1 MKKSFMTRILA
12 TGLSFAMAFSMAAVT
27 SVTPASA
34 ASKPVLVDAV
44 TGGSG
49 RAVTVNVGEVA
60 KLKVNAATKKTYAV
74 SSVKKSSKKINTAV
88 NKAGTVVYVRG
99 VAETGE
105 KDSAIRVS
113 FKVKKTGK
121 TSKFTFASKVKVVAK
136 EPEVVALAISD
147 VKQTASN
154 AFNVTFNKDASK
166 DVTKDNLTVKTTDG
180 TTELSVKS
188 VEFSA
193 DGLSAAVTVFGTL
206 VDAKEY
212 AVATG
217 DASKT
222 FTASVG
228 EVASVVIKTAS
239 AEMNTATKIDFEL
252 RDANGID
259 VTPSV
264 ALDTHC
270 IVSVEGSYSTAEIAR
285 ASEAKITMTK
295 VGDVA
300 KVTITYNANKTGA
313 TDVVGTQDIT
323 CVAATAKVGSV
334 LFAQTNDTNSDN
346 LCAKFYQGLSSTEVK
361 VGNNGGTGTVYFCA
375 TKDGEVISYDSY
387 TVESANDNV
396 ASATTDSIGKYA
408 KIIVTGNNVGTTQL
422 NITASKNGVES
433 FYTIPVKVTTVGV
446 AASMTASGDK
456 SEMSNATDSSYRLNI
471 TAQLK
476 DSDNQNVAGTYI
488 IERTST
494 AGKGVIFESGETSSD
509 GKFKIDVSKV
519 EGLST
524 NSWTRITFKVT
535 GADNVTGKQFSKSV
549 VVDVKALPAVLTN
562 IDYKIEIN
570 KETIDQK
577 DYNYSGTDTSK
588 VTTVTTKL
596 YATSNGLFA
605 GYVGDTQSKT
615 VSSGG
620 VTAKLSGK
628 TVESKSAIEVI
639 TGCALFGNEKFD
651 SGDVINAG
659 DSEET
664 LTTTDESKMDFET
677 VTTGTGGKVYTAT
690 ATKGGITTLSRT
702 VAKAGTYTV
711 KYTLLING
719 KVRSLTKTF
728 VVKNS
733 YVTPTVRITSNKV
746 DDINDTD
753 DIIKK
758 NMVSNVDM
766 NDNESNDTSIA
777 GIYKKVGSLY
787 EEVTDA
793 TNNRVIIQGAAV
805 EDTINGVDWVF
816 FVNSAAT
823 FTQK

>member
-1 MKKSFMTRILA
+1 M
-12 TGLSFAMAFSMAAVT
+12 
-27 SVTPASA
+27 
-34 ASKPVLVDAV
+34 
-44 TGGSG
+44 
-49 RAVTVNVGEVA
+49 
-60 KLKVNAATKKTYAV
+60 
-74 SSVKKSSKKINTAV
+74 
-88 NKAGTVVYVRG
+88 
-99 VAETGE
+99 
-105 KDSAIRVS
+105 
-113 FKVKKTGK
+113 
-121 TSKFTFASKVKVVAK
+121 
-136 EPEVVALAISD
+136 AISD

-239 AEMNTATKIDFEL
+239 AEMNTATKIEFEL

-270 IVSVEGSYSTAEIAR
+270 IVAVEGTYSTAEIAR

-313 TDVVGTQDIT
+313 EDVVGSQEIT
-323 CVAATAKVGSV
+323 CVAATAKIGNVI
-334 LFAQTNDTNSDN
+334 FAQTKDLNSDN
-346 LCAKFYQGLSSTEVK
+346 HCAKFYQGLTSTEVK
-361 VGNNGGTGTVYFCA
+361 VGNNGGTGDVYFCA

-433 FYTIPVKVTTVGV
+433 FYSIPVRVTTVGV

-456 SEMSNATDSSYRLNI
+456 SQMSDAKDSSYRLKI

-476 DSDNQNVAGTYI
+476 DADNQKVDGTYT

-494 AGKGVIFESGETSSD
+494 AGEGVAFDHVSTSD
-509 GKFKIDVSKV
+509 GKFAVDVSGV
-519 EGLST
+519 QNLST

-535 GADNVTGKQFSKSV
+535 GADNVTGKQFSKNV
-549 VVDVKALPAVLTN
+549 VVDVKKLPDVLTN
-562 IDYKIEIN
+562 IDYKIEID
-570 KETIDQK
+570 KETVDQK
-577 DYNYSGTDTSK
+577 DYNKDGKADAA
-588 VTTVTTKL
+588 TVTTKL

-605 GYVGDTQSKT
+605 GYVGGTGADGQSS
-615 VSSGG
+615 VSNGG
-620 VTAKLSGK
+620 ITASLSDR
-628 TVESKSAIEVI
+628 TVESKSAIEII
-639 TGCALFGNEKFD
+639 TGCALFGNEKFVD
-651 SGDVINAG
+651 STELITASATED
-659 DSEET
+659 T
-664 LTTTDESKMDFET
+664 LTNTAESKMSFDT
-677 VTTGTGGKVYTAT
+677 VKKHTDNKVYTAT
-690 ATKGGITTLSRT
+690 STTGGVKIAST
-702 VAKAGTYTV
+702 VAKTGTYTV
-711 KYTLLING
+711 KYTLFING
-719 KVRSLTKTF
+719 KAKVLTKTF

-733 YVTPTVRITSNKV
+733 YVTPTVKITSNKV
-746 DDINDTD
+746 DDVNDWS

-766 NDNESNDTSIA
+766 NDNESDAPSIT

-787 EEVTDA
+787 DQVTGA
-793 TNNRVIIQGAAV
+793 TNNKVIIQGSAV

>member
-1 MKKSFMTRILA
+1 MKIYFRNIRCSRKKHLYNSPA
-12 TGLSFAMAFSMAAVT
+12 LSYTVCNSNFLKKRQCK
-27 SVTPASA
+27 AS
-34 ASKPVLVDAV
+34 
-44 TGGSG
+44 
-49 RAVTVNVGEVA
+49 
-60 KLKVNAATKKTYAV
+60 
-74 SSVKKSSKKINTAV
+74 
-88 NKAGTVVYVRG
+88 TVVYVRG

-239 AEMNTATKIDFEL
+239 AEMNTATKIEFEL

-270 IVSVEGSYSTAEIAR
+270 IVAVEGTYSTAEIAR

-300 KVTITYNANKTGA
+300 KVTVTYNANKTGA
-313 TDVVGTQDIT
+313 TDIVGTQDIT
-323 CVAATAKVGSV
+323 CVAATAKLGSA
-334 LFAQTNDTNSDN
+334 LFAQTDDTNNEN

-361 VGNNGGTGTVYFCA
+361 VGNNGGTDDVYFCA
-375 TKDGEVISYDSY
+375 TKDGKVISYDSY

-408 KIIVTGNNVGTTQL
+408 KITVTGNNVGTTQL

-433 FYTIPVKVTTVGV
+433 FYTIPVRVTTVGV
-446 AASMTASGDK
+446 AVSMDASGDK
-456 SEMSNATDSSYRLNI
+456 SQMSNASDAGYTLNI
-471 TAQLK
+471 TAKLK
-476 DSDNQNVAGTYI
+476 DADKQDVAGTYTL
-488 IERTST
+488 ERTST
-494 AGKGVIFESGETSSD
+494 AGEGATFSSTSSD
-509 GKFKIDVSKV
+509 GKFAVDVSGVDK
-519 EGLST
+519 LST
-524 NSWTRITFKVT
+524 TSWTRITFKVT
-535 GADNVTGKQFSKSV
+535 GADNVTGKQFSRNV
-549 VVDVKALPAVLTN
+549 VVDVKKLPDVLTN
-562 IDYKIEIN
+562 VEYKIEIN
-570 KETIDQK
+570 KETVDQK
-577 DYNYSGTDTSK
+577 DYNKDGKSDAAQ
-588 VTTVTTKL
+588 VTTKL

-605 GYVGDTQSKT
+605 GYVGANGT
-615 VSSGG
+615 VSKSGI
-620 VTAKLSGK
+620 TAKLNGS
-628 TVESKSAIEVI
+628 TVDSKSAIEVI

-651 SGDVINAG
+651 NGDVINDT
-659 DSEET
+659 DSEKALACDAT
-664 LTTTDESKMDFET
+664 STYTPESKMTFDT
-677 VTTGTGGKVYTAT
+677 VKQDPSHGNKVYTAT
-690 ATKGGITTLSRT
+690 STNAAINTQIAST
-702 VAKAGTYTV
+702 VAKTGTYTV

-719 KVRSLTKTF
+719 KVRPLTKTF

-733 YVTPTVRITSNKV
+733 YVTPTVKISSNKA
-746 DDINDTD
+746 DDINNIS

-766 NDNESNDTSIA
+766 NDNESDDTSII
-777 GIYKKVGSLY
+777 GIYKKVGNLFD
-787 EEVTDA
+787 EVTSA
-793 TNNRVIIQGAAV
+793 NNNKVIIQGAAV
-805 EDTINGVDWVF
+805 QDTINNVEWVF

-823 FTQK
+823 FSQK